1 MIDEKVVQVW
11 FMYVLGATLL
21 WYTQGPLQRRLLDTP
36 AFDQL
41 TKESRLAL
49 APSLQQ
55 KERLHIVEAY
65 LMTNQKINT
74 PISAKF
80 AITTWFHFCRVNHS
94 WDGEEGEHEGEGEE
108 EGEEADGN
116 EVEFRVRFWLL
127 FIKGQYAK
135 KCWLFW
141 CEMQLWWFFI
151 GFWFLVGWF

>member
-41 TKESRLAL
+41 TEESLSRLAL

-65 LMTNQKINT
+65 
-74 PISAKF
+74 F
-80 AITTWFHFCRVNHS
+80 V
-94 WDGEEGEHEGEGEE
+94 
-108 EGEEADGN
+108 EADIFN
-116 EVEFRVRFWLL
+116 DQPKETLP
-127 FIKGQYAK
+127 
-135 KCWLFW
+135 
-141 CEMQLWWFFI
+141 
-151 GFWFLVGWF
+151 LVPSLQ